1 MHERYHLSLM
11 QLTFFRQ
18 KPLKFEIGQS
28 SQRLVLSRAVLRH
41 FQKHQQNGASSLEA
55 GGQLFARLSALPEVI
70 IEQATGPRPSDFRTR
85 TLYIPD
91 RSAEQPEI
99 DHWHKKGLHYV
110 GDWHT
115 HPEGI
120 PNPSADDTDSI
131 RESFVK
137 SKHTLHGFL
146 LIIVG
151 TTPFPN
157 GLYIS
162 LNNANSE
169 LLLGTTLA

>member
-1 MHERYHLSLM
+1 MQLSL
-11 QLTFFRQ
+11 FRQ

-28 SQRLVLSRAVLRH
+28 SQRLVLSRTVLKH
-41 FQKHQQNGASSLEA
+41 FEKHKQKRADSLEA

-99 DHWHKKGLHYV
+99 DYWHKKGLHYV

-115 HPEGI
+115 HPEVI
-120 PNPSADDTDSI
+120 PNPSSCDTESI
-131 RESFVK
+131 RESFVE
-137 SKHTLHGFL
+137 SKHHLHGFL
-146 LIIVG
+146 LMIIG
-151 TTPFPN
+151 TAPFPN
-157 GLYIS
+157 GLYVS
-162 LNNANSE
+162 LNNANSD
-169 LLLGTTLA
+169 LLLASIPS

>member
-1 MHERYHLSLM
+1 M
-11 QLTFFRQ
+11 QLTFFRE
-18 KPLKFEIGQS
+18 KELKFDIGQS
-28 SQRLVLSRAVLRH
+28 SQRLVLSRPVLRH
-41 FQKHQQNGASSLEA
+41 FQKYQQKRASLPEA

-70 IEQATGPRPSDFRTR
+70 IDHATGPRRSDFRTR
-85 TLYIPD
+85 TIYVPD
-91 RSAEQPEI
+91 RLAEQPEI
-99 DHWHKKGLHYV
+99 DYWHRKGLHYV

-115 HPEGI
+115 HPEPI
-120 PNPSADDTDSI
+120 PHPSRDDTESI

-151 TTPFPN
+151 TAPFPN
-157 GLYIS
+157 GLYVS

-169 LLLGTTLA
+169 LLLATTPA